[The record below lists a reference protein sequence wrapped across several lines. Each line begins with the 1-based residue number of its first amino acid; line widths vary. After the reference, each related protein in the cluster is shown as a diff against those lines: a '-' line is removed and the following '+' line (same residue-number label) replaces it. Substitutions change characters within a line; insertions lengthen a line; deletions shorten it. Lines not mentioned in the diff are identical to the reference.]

1 MVVETG
7 ATHLCGIK
15 CLNLRRSNLQTAAS
29 EQIMKLNKLNI
40 NIDIDIDIALT

>member
-15 CLNLRRSNLQTAAS
+15 CLNLQRSNLQTAAS
-29 EQIMKLNKLNI
+29 EQIMKVNKSNI
-40 NIDIDIDIALT
+40 NIDINIDMDKT